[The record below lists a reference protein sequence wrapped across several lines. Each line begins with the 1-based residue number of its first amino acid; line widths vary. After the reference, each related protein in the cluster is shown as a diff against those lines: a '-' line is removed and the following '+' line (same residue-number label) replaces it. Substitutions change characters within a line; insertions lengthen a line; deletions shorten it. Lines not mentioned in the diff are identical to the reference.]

1 MASNKN
7 DNAEYRIVKIN
18 DDGKDLSPNS
28 EWGNINNLAEDGW
41 EFHEV
46 LGWNVNAGWGHL
58 LFRRGGDSNKGSKKE
73 SSKS

>member
-1 MASNKN
+1 MATDKSSNT
-7 DNAEYRIVKIN
+7 EYRIIKIN

-28 EWGNINNLAEDGW
+28 EWGNINKLAEDGW

-58 LFRRGGDSNKGSKKE
+58 LFRKGGDKE
-73 SSKS
+73 SDTRKDPKK

>member
-1 MASNKN
+1 MASDKS
-7 DNAEYRIVKIN
+7 DNTEYRIVKIN

-28 EWGNINNLAEDGW
+28 EWGNINKLSEDGW

-58 LFRRGGDSNKGSKKE
+58 LFRRGGDRDKGSKKE